1 MINSSLSFPALSF
14 QRLSEGVQNFLN
26 SSEEKNDEKMIIIIV
41 GGLLPDVCIV
51 SHHSDP
57 PDLACRGSQS
67 SRYFHE
73 VTEALS

>member
-14 QRLSEGVQNFLN
+14 QRLSEGVQNLLN
-26 SSEEKNDEKMIIIIV
+26 SSEEKNYEKMIIIE

-73 VTEALS
+73 VTAALS